1 MPNTRVKWIIS
12 QRKVKTKCK
21 NTSGPYSAMEENKFF
36 ELLSH
41 QLSYVKIDRSNAC
54 LMSKHTA
61 AMNFPTVDTALFL
74 LMMLLPPLF
83 ISCDPTT
90 LKQSLDPSP
99 FPSNFLFGTSTSSY
113 QVEGAYLSEGK
124 GLSNWD
130 VFTHTPGNI
139 DDGSSGDVAV
149 DHYHRYL
156 EDIDLM
162 ESLGVNSYRFSISWA
177 RILPKGR
184 FGDVNS
190 EGINHYNKLID
201 ALLLKGIQPF
211 VILTPFDSPQEIED
225 KYGAWLSPESQQDF
239 GYFADICFKSFG
251 DRVKFWF
258 TINEPNM
265 QVILSYRLGRH
276 PPAHCSQPF
285 GNCSRGN
292 SEEEPFIAAHNL
304 ILSHATAVDIYRTKY
319 QKDQGGSIG
328 IILNTVWFE
337 PISSSTADKLAA
349 ERAQSFYMNWFL
361 DPIIHGKYP
370 AEMMNIVGSTLPKF
384 SSRDKEKLKQGL
396 DFIGINHYT
405 STYVQDCIFS
415 ACKPGPGASKTE
427 GFCLQNSQ
435 KHGVPLGEP
444 TTLFWQN
451 VYPQG
456 MWKIIK
462 YIQERY
468 KNTPMFITENGYGE
482 ISMPNSSTEDLL
494 NDVKRVKYMASYL
507 DALITA
513 VRDGADVR
521 GYFVWSLL
529 DSFEWTYGY
538 TSRFGLHHVDFATL
552 KRTPKLSATWYKHF
566 IAKHKLIK
574 SQSPKHTSK
583 HPQF

>member
-1 MPNTRVKWIIS
+1 
-12 QRKVKTKCK
+12 
-21 NTSGPYSAMEENKFF
+21 
-36 ELLSH
+36 
-41 QLSYVKIDRSNAC
+41 
-54 LMSKHTA
+54 MSKHTA

-74 LMMLLPPLF
+74 LMMLLSPLF
-83 ISCDPTT
+83 ISCDQTT

-156 EDIDLM
+156 EDIDLI

-184 FGDVNS
+184 FGYVNS
-190 EGINHYNKLID
+190 EGINHYNKVID

-211 VILTPFDSPQEIED
+211 VTLTQFDSPQEIED
-225 KYGAWLSPESQQDF
+225 KYRAWLSPESQEDF

-251 DRVKFWF
+251 DRVKYWF

-265 QVILSYRLGRH
+265 QVNLSYRLGGH

-285 GNCSRGN
+285 GNCSQGN

-337 PISSSTADKLAA
+337 PISNSTADKLAA

-361 DPIIHGKYP
+361 DPIIYGKYP

-384 SSRDKEKLKQGL
+384 SSRDTEKLKQGL

-405 STYVQDCIFS
+405 SIYVQDCIFS
-415 ACKPGPGASKTE
+415 LCKPGPGASKTE
-427 GFCLQNSQ
+427 GFCLQSSQ
-435 KHGVPLGEP
+435 KHGVPIGEP
-444 TTLFWQN
+444 TTLFWLN

-462 YIQERY
+462 YIKERY

-494 NDVKRVKYMASYL
+494 NDVKRVEYMASYL